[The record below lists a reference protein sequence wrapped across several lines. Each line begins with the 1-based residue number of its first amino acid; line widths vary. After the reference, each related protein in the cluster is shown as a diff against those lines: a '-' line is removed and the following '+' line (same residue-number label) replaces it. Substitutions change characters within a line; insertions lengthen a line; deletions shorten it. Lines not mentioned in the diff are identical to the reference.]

1 MSTLKSRLD
10 SLASSFAAEVVR
22 AIQSASLE
30 ELLAEVGGKRALG
43 RKRGGA
49 LGVTGAMPALPTAGR
64 AAGKRGRLPRRSAED
79 IKATL
84 DKVHGLLRASKGG
97 LRAEQIRAALRLDV
111 REMPRVLKEGLA
123 TKKLSSKG
131 QKRATTYFAR

>member
-43 RKRGGA
+43 RRRSA
-49 LGVTGAMPALPTAGR
+49 LGVAGGMPGPLPVRG
-64 AAGKRGRLPRRSAED
+64 AGKRGRLPRRSAED

-84 DKVHGLLRASKGG
+84 DKVHGLLKASKGG

-123 TKKLSSKG
+123 TRKLSSKG

>member
-10 SLASSFAAEVVR
+10 SLASSFASEVVR

-30 ELLAEVGGKRALG
+30 ELLSEVGGKRA
-43 RKRGGA
+43 
-49 LGVTGAMPALPTAGR
+49 AGR
-64 AAGKRGRLPRRSAED
+64 PRVAPASAPTPFRSRKAGRLPRRSEDD

-84 DKVHGLLRASKGG
+84 NKVHGLLKSAKSG
-97 LRAEQIRAALRLDV
+97 LRAEQIRTALKLDV

-123 TKKLSSKG
+123 TKKLTSKG

>member
-49 LGVTGAMPALPTAGR
+49 LAVTGGMPGPLPARG
-64 AAGKRGRLPRRSAED
+64 GKRGRLPRRSAED

-84 DKVHGLLRASKGG
+84 DKVHGLLKASKGG
-97 LRAEQIRAALRLDV
+97 LRAEQIRAALKLDV

>member
-1 MSTLKSRLD
+1 MSTLKARLD

-49 LGVTGAMPALPTAGR
+49 LGVTGGMPGPLPGR

-84 DKVHGLLRASKGG
+84 DKVHGLLKASKGG
-97 LRAEQIRAALRLDV
+97 LRAEQIRAALKLDV
-111 REMPRVLKEGLA
+111 REMPRVLKEGLS

>member
-43 RKRGGA
+43 RKRGGV
-49 LGVTGAMPALPTAGR
+49 LGVTGGMPGLPSGAR

-97 LRAEQIRAALRLDV
+97 LRAEQIRAALKLDV